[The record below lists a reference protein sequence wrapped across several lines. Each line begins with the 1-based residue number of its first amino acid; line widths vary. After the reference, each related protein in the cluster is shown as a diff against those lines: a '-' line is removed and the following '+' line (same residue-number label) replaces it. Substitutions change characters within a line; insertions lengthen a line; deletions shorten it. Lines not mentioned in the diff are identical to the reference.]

1 MALAGLSIAR
11 SLIEANL
18 VEEVWKR
25 FDSLAQDNSCLFK
38 TVTGLLDKGELVACI
53 PIPYI

>member
-1 MALAGLSIAR
+1 MELDGLSIAR

-25 FDSLAQDNSCLFK
+25 FDSLAQDNSCLLE
-38 TVTGLLDKGELVACI
+38 TVTRLLDKGELVACI
-53 PIPYI
+53 PMP